1 MIAMRCWA
9 AIAALGVGLL
19 SLPAHAETAAEEITY
34 LIDTIRHSSC
44 TFIRNGKDYDG
55 AAAADHITAKYEHF
69 KPEIH
74 TTEDFIDRAATKSE
88 MTGEPY
94 RLRCDGAPVETAAD
108 WLRTTLATHRMGATP
123 SGN

>member
-1 MIAMRCWA
+1 
-9 AIAALGVGLL
+9 LVVGLL
-19 SLPAHAETAAEEITY
+19 SCPARAETAADEIAY
-34 LIDTIRHSSC
+34 LLDTVRHSSC

-69 KPEIH
+69 KSEIR

-94 RLRCDGAPVETAAD
+94 RLRCDGQPTATAAD
-108 WLRTTLATHRMGATP
+108 WLRAMLAAHRKGAMP
-123 SGN
+123 DAN